1 MGKAIGSNAAIEQR
15 LAGAQVTRFD
25 GHALAGFVDAE
36 ACFSIQPNNRGR
48 TWACAMT
55 VAVRLDDGDVLA
67 DLARSTGLG
76 RLQTK
81 PSYRGSRPQAV
92 WQINS
97 KRECAELTRVLR
109 RFPLRARKRR
119 DFDIWARAVDR
130 WSAVPYAMERDLA
143 FHAAMTADAASIRRV
158 RRYVDRPPPALAGAP
173 PDLRAYLGGFF
184 SGEGC
189 FTLAALQP
197 RAVIKLRRDDRSI
210 LELFAAHFAL
220 GKVREQAAYGNPNP
234 SATWLICATD
244 ELAAAVH
251 LFETAQL
258 RGRKRREFEV
268 WREAAHER
276 AFAKIGGR
284 RWERSRIQRVAER
297 LAELRVYR
305 QPQDAIS
312 TASRRDAERDARR
325 AYVGV
330 LRSFAHE
337 TDGALTC
344 TAYAHARSR
353 HHEWPTRNTITL
365 AFGSWAEALRAAGL
379 GSRGSAW
386 AHRRGS
392 PRLVGSI
399 DSAT

>member
-1 MGKAIGSNAAIEQR
+1 MGKAIGSNAAIDQR
-15 LAGAQVTRFD
+15 LAGAQGLSRFD
-25 GHALAGFVDAE
+25 GHALAGFIDAE
-36 ACFSIQPNNRGR
+36 ACFSIQPNNHGR

-97 KRECAELTRVLR
+97 KRECAELTRMLR

-119 DFDIWARAVDR
+119 DFEIWARAVDR
-130 WSAVPYAMERDLA
+130 WSSLPYARERDLG
-143 FHAAMTADAASIRRV
+143 FHAAMTADAARIRRV
-158 RRYVDRPPPALAGAP
+158 RRYVDCPPPALAGAP
-173 PDLRAYLGGFF
+173 PDLLAYLGGFF

-189 FTLAALQP
+189 FGLTALQP

-210 LELFAAHFAL
+210 LELFAGHFAL
-220 GKVREQAAYGNPNP
+220 GKVREHAAYGNPNP

-284 RWERSRIQRVAER
+284 RWDRSRIQQVADGLR
-297 LAELRVYR
+297 ELRVYR
-305 QPQDAIS
+305 EPRDAIQTVS
-312 TASRRDAERDARR
+312 QSDAEREARR
-325 AYVGV
+325 AYIAV
-330 LRSFAHE
+330 LQTFAAE
-337 TDGALTC
+337 VTDGALTC
-344 TAYAHARSR
+344 SAYARARSR
-353 HHEWPTRNTITL
+353 HPEWPTRNTIAL
-365 AFGSWAEALRAAGL
+365 AFGSWADALRAAGL
-379 GSRGSAW
+379 A
-386 AHRRGS
+386 
-392 PRLVGSI
+392 
-399 DSAT
+399 